1 KELGFQLSEE
11 KLEKAFDE
19 FKKLTDK
26 KKEVT
31 DEDLFTILTEI
42 QTDSSAVSK
51 YALTSLQIQYG
62 TNNIP
67 TATVELTMPNGDI
80 VQTACTGSGS
90 VEAVYAALDELI
102 TEELELVDYQLS
114 SVGRGKD
121 AL

>member
-1 KELGFQLSEE
+1 
-11 KLEKAFDE
+11 
-19 FKKLTDK
+19 
-26 KKEVT
+26 
-31 DEDLFTILTEI
+31 TEI

-121 AL
+121 ALAQANVQLLVNGEQLNGRGSAQDVIEA